1 MWRSKVS
8 DQTAAGQV
16 AVKKQSKVP
25 GVMITQFVEEL
36 PAGKSTPDFL
46 RKPIALTIQEGKSAQ
61 FKAVVSGDPKPEV
74 VWKRAKGEINDDTK
88 FHTKYDEGAEEYI
101 LEITSVT
108 GKEGDIYKCF
118 AVNEFGKAV
127 CTAALNVIEVGFN
140 KEKAMEGPGLSAD
153 PAEFRKMLRKSSGR
167 VEKVEKEKK
176 DDEIPDKFWEILL
189 SSERKDYERICA
201 EYGVKDFRWMLKK
214 LNILKK
220 EREEEQSL
228 YLNVISNL
236 RHIEVKGDS
245 CASFEL
251 VLDLKDPRSRIFLY
265 KDGIMIPL
273 SEDMEMK
280 HHLKKIGK
288 KLVFTIK
295 DLLPEDAGLYQVDVE
310 EVNVFSTDFKIPMVD
325 FIVKIKE
332 VKAKEREDAI
342 FECVLSHPFPKI
354 LWKGKNSLLE
364 AGEKF
369 EITVSADKLIHR
381 LRVKDCKQVDKGIY
395 SAVAGIKSCS
405 AWLTVEADTGPH
417 KKKVRKTTQA
427 GGAGV
432 DLDKMAQEQQA
443 KLQKEKDDKLEA
455 MRKEAEGKDTGNMM
469 NGLDNGSGVN
479 SGLGDGLDGL
489 DGLDGGL
496 GRKKGDGMDSGSGGI
511 GDGGLGGDKSGD
523 IKGQRNI
530 DAATADSDLE
540 NDKESRQV
548 SHKENE
554 QGKGQGNKQENV
566 QGKGQGNKQE
576 NVQGNRRENGQQS
589 SGSGDWPAEHAR
601 QGPLLLDEVI
611 DSGVQFIS
619 GLSDINA
626 KAGQPVE
633 LVCKLNNENCNGAW
647 FKDGNTLSPGDGLSL
662 SKDGAAH
669 KLKIDSCRPDDTG
682 KYCFEADGRKT
693 EAMITVEDP
702 GVQFISG
709 LSDINAKAG
718 QPAELVCK
726 LNNENSN
733 GEWFKDGKKLSP
745 RDGLSLSKDGAAH
758 KLKIDS
764 CRADDTGKYCFE
776 AEGRKTEA
784 KITVEDP
791 RDQFIIGLSDIRAKT
806 GQPAELVCKLKEN
819 CNGAWFKDGKKLSPR
834 DGLSL
839 SKDGASHKLKIK
851 SCRADDT
858 GKYSFEAGGHKTEAV
873 ITVED
878 PEDPFIIGL
887 SDIRAKAGQPAQL
900 VCKLKEN
907 CDGEWFK
914 DGKKLSP
921 RDGLSLS
928 KDGASHKLKI
938 DSCQADDTG
947 KYCFEAEGCKTEAK
961 ITVEDPGVQFVNG
974 LSDINAKAGQPAELV
989 CKLNKENCNGAWF
1002 KDGKRLLPRDGLSLS
1017 KDGACQK
1024 LKIDS
1029 CCADDTGN
1037 YRFEAERCKTEAMI
1051 IVEDAGVQFIRGLS
1065 DLNAKTGQPAE
1076 LVCKLNNENC
1086 NGTWFKDGN
1095 KLSPRDGLSLS
1106 KDGASHKL
1114 KIDSCQ
1120 ANDTGKYCFET
1131 EGRKTEAMIT
1141 VEGPGVEVISGLSD
1155 IKAKAGQPAELV
1167 CKLSDE
1173 NSNGV
1178 WFKDGKKLS
1187 QRDGLSLSKDGA
1199 SHKLKI
1205 DSCQADDTGKYRF
1218 EADGRKTEAI
1228 LIVEDPPRFSQDALD
1243 TFSKPV
1249 IVKVGQNATFKM
1261 PFVGG
1266 EPTKVQW
1273 YKEGEE
1279 LLDNANVKLEIM
1291 SAHSR
1296 LLLSSCQRKDTGE
1309 IKIKVKN
1316 DFGTIEAVSKL
1327 VVLDKPSPPLGP
1339 VEVVENSASCINMKW
1354 RPPKDDGGS
1363 QLQEYALERQ
1373 QVGRNTWT
1381 KLGQIPSATAAY
1393 KDTNVEHGRKYC
1405 YRIRA
1410 VNEEGVSE
1418 PMETEDIMAG
1428 IKAYPGPP
1436 ASPKVVSAFND
1447 CINLTWAAPAKTGGS
1462 PILGY
1467 YLEKR
1472 KRGSNMW
1479 SPVNPEDEPIQD
1491 KKYTVKDVIVGM
1503 AYEFRVSA
1511 INVSGVGEPSIPSDF
1526 VIARDPK
1533 QPPGRVTDLKVTD
1546 STYTTLTLA
1555 WTKPTEEKGVQDEA
1569 KGYFVEIR
1577 PAESQDWI
1585 RCNAIPIIMTT
1596 FTVKNLKS
1604 MAIYWVRVTATNDG
1618 GDGVPQDLDNYVTAM
1633 PPPVRPRF
1641 TDTKLKSFMVVRA
1654 GNTVRINV
1662 NFQASPW
1669 PDVVWLKDNM
1679 SVPKRVTISNTE
1691 GMSQLLIPSS
1701 ERSDTG
1707 VYTII
1712 LKNMVGQETFSV
1724 EIRVT
1729 DDPKPPGPVEL
1740 QENVP
1745 GTVTV
1750 AWEPSPDE
1758 KRDDRLHYMV
1768 SKRDSTKQTWNTVAD
1783 RLFNNKFTAC
1793 NIVPGHEY
1801 HFRVYAK
1808 NDIGMSE
1815 PSESPTWGTTR
1826 IREKFVVNTP
1836 EFRPCNLESA
1846 PAFLVPL
1853 KLHMAPKGYECYMS
1867 CAVTGNPRPHVT
1879 WYHNNL
1885 SLNTNTNYYISN
1897 TCGVCSMLILR
1908 VGPNDHGE
1916 YSVMAENSLGRAEC
1930 STKLTV
1936 RE

>member
-153 PAEFRKMLRKSSGR
+153 PAEFRKMLRKSAGR
-167 VEKVEKEKK
+167 VDKVEKEKK

-245 CASFEL
+245 CASFEM

-265 KDGIMIPL
+265 KDGIMIPF

-325 FIVKIKE
+325 FVVKIKE

-342 FECVLSHPFPKI
+342 FECVLSHPFSKI
-354 LWKGKNSLLE
+354 LWKGKNSPLE

-405 AWLTVEADTGPH
+405 AWLTVEADIGPH

-523 IKGQRNI
+523 IKEPNALNGQTGNGGLVDRKGCGRLLPNRVVGQRNI

-745 RDGLSLSKDGAAH
+745 RDGLSLSKDGASH

-791 RDQFIIGLSDIRAKT
+791 RDQFIIGLSDICAKA

-914 DGKKLSP
+914 DGK
-921 RDGLSLS
+921 
-928 KDGASHKLKI
+928 
-938 DSCQADDTG
+938 
-947 KYCFEAEGCKTEAK
+947 
-961 ITVEDPGVQFVNG
+961 
-974 LSDINAKAGQPAELV
+974 
-989 CKLNKENCNGAWF
+989 
-1002 KDGKRLLPRDGLSLS
+1002 
-1017 KDGACQK
+1017 
-1024 LKIDS
+1024 
-1029 CCADDTGN
+1029 
-1037 YRFEAERCKTEAMI
+1037 
-1051 IVEDAGVQFIRGLS
+1051 
-1065 DLNAKTGQPAE
+1065 
-1076 LVCKLNNENC
+1076 
-1086 NGTWFKDGN
+1086 

-1249 IVKVGQNATFKM
+1249 IVKVGQNAAFKM

>member
-523 IKGQRNI
+523 IKEPNALNGQTGNGGLVDRKGCGRLLPNRVVGQRNI

-733 GEWFKDGKKLSP
+733 
-745 RDGLSLSKDGAAH
+745 
-758 KLKIDS
+758 
-764 CRADDTGKYCFE
+764 
-776 AEGRKTEA
+776 
-784 KITVEDP
+784 
-791 RDQFIIGLSDIRAKT
+791 
-806 GQPAELVCKLKEN
+806 
-819 CNGAWFKDGKKLSPR
+819 
-834 DGLSL
+834 
-839 SKDGASHKLKIK
+839 
-851 SCRADDT
+851 
-858 GKYSFEAGGHKTEAV
+858 
-873 ITVED
+873 
-878 PEDPFIIGL
+878 
-887 SDIRAKAGQPAQL
+887 
-900 VCKLKEN
+900 
-907 CDGEWFK
+907 GEWFK